1 MMINMT
7 NPIIFVAL
15 IVFAVTKMVATK
27 MVATKMA
34 ATKMA
39 AKTEAIV
46 ARAAKVYKLPC
57 DGLLMGKLTT
67 FKCAELRQRRFWNA
81 IMHLYKI
88 VGVLFPDMSSVLYT
102 MGDISTTIHIGN
114 WNCKLN
120 GQGGKYVVSL
130 ESWDDDRDIMYFESF
145 DTLVTYVK
153 GVIAEQAVALTK

>member
-1 MMINMT
+1 MINTT

-15 IVFAVTKMVATK
+15 IVFAVTNMVATK
-27 MVATKMA
+27 MVVTKMF
-34 ATKMA
+34 
-39 AKTEAIV
+39 AKTAAIV
-46 ARAAKVYKLPC
+46 KRAAKVYKLPC

-67 FKCAELRQRRFWNA
+67 FKCDELRQRRFWNA
-81 IMHLYKI
+81 IMRLHTI

-102 MGDISTTIHIGN
+102 MGDISTTIQIGN

-130 ESWDDDRDIMYFESF
+130 ESCDDDRDIMYFESF